1 MTEARAVPV
10 TWSYRSGILVVE
22 TTGNYGRDEL
32 ARALADA
39 RADPRFA
46 AETPVLFDGRLSE
59 VEISTADVDW
69 RVQFA
74 SALRAMGFSRR
85 CAVVV
90 RDKTVTYGMGRML
103 SLRLDN
109 EDMELSVTRDFDE
122 ALLWLMRPPAG

>member
-1 MTEARAVPV
+1 MPV
-10 TWSYRSGILVVE
+10 KWSYRAGILIVE
-22 TTGNYGRDEL
+22 TIGNYGRDEL
-32 ARALADA
+32 QRALAAA
-39 RADPRFA
+39 RADPGFA

-59 VEISTADVDW
+59 VDISTADIDW

-74 SALRAMGFSRR
+74 AGLRAMGFSRR

-90 RDKTVTYGMGRML
+90 RNKTVTYGMGRML

-122 ALLWLMRPPAG
+122 AWLWLTRF

>member
-1 MTEARAVPV
+1 VPV
-10 TWSYRSGILVVE
+10 KWSYRAAILIVE
-22 TTGNYGRDEL
+22 TIGDYERGEL
-32 ARALADA
+32 ERALAEA
-39 RADPRFA
+39 RADPGFA

-59 VEISTADVDW
+59 VDISTADIEW

-74 SALRAMGFSRR
+74 SALRARGFSRR

-109 EDMELSVTRDFDE
+109 EDMELNVTRDFEE
-122 ALLWLMRPPAG
+122 AMLWLMRPSAG

>member
-1 MTEARAVPV
+1 MPV
-10 TWSYRSGILVVE
+10 KWSYRAAILIVE
-22 TTGNYGRDEL
+22 TIGDYERGEL
-32 ARALADA
+32 ERALADA
-39 RADPRFA
+39 RADPGFA

-59 VEISTADVDW
+59 VDISTADIDW

-74 SALRAMGFSRR
+74 SGLRAMGFSRR

-109 EDMELSVTRDFDE
+109 EDMELNVTRDFDE
-122 ALLWLMRPPAG
+122 AMLWLMGRAAG

>member
-1 MTEARAVPV
+1 VPV
-10 TWSYRSGILVVE
+10 KWSYRAAILIVE
-22 TTGNYGRDEL
+22 TIGDYGRGEL
-32 ARALADA
+32 ERALADA
-39 RADPRFA
+39 RADPGFA

-59 VEISTADVDW
+59 VDISTADIDW

-122 ALLWLMRPPAG
+122 AMLWLMRPSAG